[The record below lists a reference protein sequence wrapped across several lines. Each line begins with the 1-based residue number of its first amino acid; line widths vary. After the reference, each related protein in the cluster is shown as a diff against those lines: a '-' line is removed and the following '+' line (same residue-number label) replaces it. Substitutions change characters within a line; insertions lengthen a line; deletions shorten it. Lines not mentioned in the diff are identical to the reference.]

1 MVTTDKELIYL
12 PIRTT
17 KDTFTIGACG
27 KFNEDKKVLISSNLD
42 KSSHAIKKQ
51 TIINKRKSLPFGEVW
66 RGFYDYIRP
75 T

>member
-27 KFNEDKKVLISSNLD
+27 KFNEDKKVLTETEATYLYLKLHEWLFSD
-42 KSSHAIKKQ
+42 KKVK
-51 TIINKRKSLPFGEVW
+51 L
-66 RGFYDYIRP
+66 
-75 T
+75 

>member
-27 KFNEDKKVLISSNLD
+27 KFNEDKKVLTETEATYLYLKLHEWLFGD
-42 KSSHAIKKQ
+42 KK
-51 TIINKRKSLPFGEVW
+51 
-66 RGFYDYIRP
+66 
-75 T
+75 